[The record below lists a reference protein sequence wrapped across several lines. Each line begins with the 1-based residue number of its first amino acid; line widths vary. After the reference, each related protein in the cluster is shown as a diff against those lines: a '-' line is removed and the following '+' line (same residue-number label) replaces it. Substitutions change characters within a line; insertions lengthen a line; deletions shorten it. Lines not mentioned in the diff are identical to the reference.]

1 MCPAPTIAVMIV
13 TNHPIMGD
21 GLRLRVQHEP
31 DMRAVCVASDL
42 HRALRELEL
51 HKPDVAV
58 IDLQSPPGAA
68 LQAIKAIRRIS
79 PGTPLVILT
88 DYPEEFDTSART
100 GEGAT
105 IAVSKTLASE
115 QVILAIREAIAT
127 P

>member
-1 MCPAPTIAVMIV
+1 MCPAPIIAVMIV

-42 HRALRELEL
+42 ARALRELEL
-51 HKPDVAV
+51 HRPDVAV

-68 LQAIKAIRRIS
+68 LQAIKAIRKVS
-79 PGTPLVILT
+79 PGTPVVILT
-88 DYPEEFDTSART
+88 DYPGDIDASLHTV
-100 GEGAT
+100 
-105 IAVSKTLASE
+105 AVSKTLASE
-115 QVILAIREAIAT
+115 QVIRAIRAAIAA